1 MKCNQCG
8 AQVDGDFC
16 PYCGATSEAKTQE
29 PKMEQPEIKVNS
41 NTVNTVSKPKKPIY
55 KKWWFWVIIVIVVIN
70 VFSRLGGNDNND
82 TAAEFEWSNMV
93 LSEMLPTPESNYG
106 DLSINSEDY
115 LSIDILKISDEQY
128 RSYVSACREKGF
140 TVDVEEY
147 GTTFTAKNEAGYELM
162 LYYFESDEE
171 MSIDL
176 TAPSENDKTDN
187 EEKEPTE
194 NEVVVPE
201 TSVPEEA
208 TLIDK
213 FTTAF
218 NELSET
224 PITERTSFD
233 PTDRESGYYRTE
245 YRLDDWD
252 GSIGEVG
259 KIGENTIEITNY
271 GLCGGFYDENDD
283 LRVYVTADT
292 TEEILEIFPLVA
304 KAMDKTVTDEEIQ
317 EVIDYVNEWGD
328 KNGLYIGE
336 LSGLILSKQN
346 YTELMLDLS

>member
-16 PYCGATSEAKTQE
+16 PYCGATSENKTQE
-29 PKMEQPEIKVNS
+29 PKMEQPEIKANS
-41 NTVNTVSKPKKPIY
+41 NTTNTVSKPKKPIY

-70 VFSRLGGNDNND
+70 IFSRLGGNDNND

-176 TAPSENDKTDN
+176 TAPSETTKEDDEQTSSIGTDKEQDENTESNTDSNETLQTDN
-187 EEKEPTE
+187 QAKIEMSEK
-194 NEVVVPE
+194 
-201 TSVPEEA
+201 
-208 TLIDK
+208 IK
-213 FTTAF
+213 
-218 NELSET
+218 
-224 PITERTSFD
+224 SFLFGVN
-233 PTDRESGYYRTE
+233 S
-245 YRLDDWD
+245 WD
-252 GSIGEVG
+252 SIGEDESE
-259 KIGENTIEITNY
+259 KIGTGY
-271 GLCGGFYDENDD
+271 GLEFDLSMGWGGTSWTYYFSDNENNQSLVLYFVNPEQDNFADHLKSFSYNIENVDESLEYYSSWNRDNDDDGKYGFY
-283 LRVYVTADT
+283 V
-292 TEEILEIFPLVA
+292 
-304 KAMDKTVTDEEIQ
+304 
-317 EVIDYVNEWGD
+317 
-328 KNGLYIGE
+328 GE
-336 LSGLILSKQN
+336 KKF
-346 YTELMLDLS
+346 EDLSSAYEYFTSLTE